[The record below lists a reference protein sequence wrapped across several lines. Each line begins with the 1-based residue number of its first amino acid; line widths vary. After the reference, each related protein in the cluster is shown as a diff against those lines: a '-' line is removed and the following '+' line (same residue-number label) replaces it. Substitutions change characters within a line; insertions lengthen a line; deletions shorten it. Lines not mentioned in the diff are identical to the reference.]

1 MTYCLG
7 KRDYSS
13 TFTAFIPGGAIN
25 IVMCMSAAPSLF
37 ISHGAPTFALEPG
50 LLGANLRTLASRL
63 PELKAALVVSAHWQ
77 SRGSRVMTA
86 VAPETV
92 HDFGGFA
99 AELYRL
105 EYPAPGAPALA
116 LQAGRLLAAQ
126 GFLVN
131 EDSERGLDHG
141 AWVPML
147 HLFPDA
153 QVPVFQVSMPYDLD
167 TAGAWRLGRALGPL
181 RDRGVLI
188 VGSGSLTHNLYEVRQ
203 NGRDIAPY
211 AREFTGWVREAVL
224 THDTDR
230 LIRYRRI
237 APHAERAHPS
247 EEHYLPL
254 LVAIGASTVG
264 DETPEVI
271 EGDMT
276 YGVLSME
283 SYAWGMPTA

>member
-1 MTYCLG
+1 M
-7 KRDYSS
+7 K
-13 TFTAFIPGGAIN
+13 
-25 IVMCMSAAPSLF
+25 AAPAVF
-37 ISHGAPTFALEPG
+37 VSHGAPTFALEPG
-50 LLGANLRTLASRL
+50 LLGANLRALASRI
-63 PELKAALVVSAHWQ
+63 PDVKAALVVSAHWQ
-77 SRGSRVMTA
+77 SRGSRVMTT
-86 VAPETV
+86 VSPETV

-105 EYPAPGAPALA
+105 EYPARGAPEVALEA
-116 LQAGRLLAAQ
+116 CRLLAAQ
-126 GFLVN
+126 GFIVA
-131 EDSERGLDHG
+131 EDPERGLDHG

-153 QVPVFQVSMPYDLD
+153 QVPVFQVSMPYDLN
-167 TAGAWRLGRALGPL
+167 TVEAWRLGRALGPL

-203 NGRDIAPY
+203 NGSDGEPY
-211 AREFTGWVREAVL
+211 AREFAGWVRDAVL

-230 LIRYRRI
+230 LIRYRRE
-237 APHAERAHPS
+237 APHAERAHPT

-254 LVAIGASTVG
+254 LVALGASTAG

-271 EGDMT
+271 EGGMT

>member
-1 MTYCLG
+1 M
-7 KRDYSS
+7 
-13 TFTAFIPGGAIN
+13 FTAFITLCATN
-25 IVMCMSAAPSLF
+25 IVVLMSAAPSLF

-50 LLGANLRTLASRL
+50 LLGANLRALASRMADV
-63 PELKAALVVSAHWQ
+63 KAVLVVSAHWQ
-77 SRGSRVMTA
+77 SRGSRVMTTP
-86 VAPETV
+86 APETI

-105 EYPAPGAPALA
+105 EYPASGAPALA
-116 LQAGRLLAAQ
+116 SQAGRLLAAQ

-131 EDSERGLDHG
+131 EDPVRGLDHG

-167 TAGAWRLGRALGPL
+167 TTGAWRLGRALGPL
-181 RDRGVLI
+181 RNHGVLI

-203 NGRDIAPY
+203 NGPDTAPY

-224 THDTDR
+224 THDTDQ

-237 APHAERAHPS
+237 APHAERAHPT

-254 LVAIGASTVG
+254 LVASGASSVA